1 MPDNILNYVVSTAIP
16 ALLTAVDER
25 IVSILGTAVSVMT
38 RAATNSVDVAK
49 QISPFNPRQSVGKG
63 TLALEIRPP
72 SKEASATELVHV
84 NTCTYCRSP
93 HAASCC

>member
-49 QISPFNPRQSVGKG
+49 
-63 TLALEIRPP
+63 
-72 SKEASATELVHV
+72 
-84 NTCTYCRSP
+84 
-93 HAASCC
+93 